1 MITDLKK
8 IINEWAFRT
17 HSGKPNPNSMAHQ
30 IILEGVLK
38 DFGWNVKQ
46 REELFS
52 SDSFRM
58 NEKRKPGEVWKT
70 SSGWAGLKPG
80 EERAQYGMANKKTAQ
95 KYVAGEEEVDDKAK
109 EKSSSSADSEREKIG
124 GKVYSEPLETDDKK
138 FAEQNKNN
146 RTTDVFEMPESVKNN
161 PKIPKKYTQFIERV
175 MNTRLTDKAKGFN
188 ADGDT
193 KLSTYYGMGKV
204 GAGGAQAN
212 AGELL
217 SMMGTCMRAKER
229 GEFFRNIDEHIQKA
243 KARGEKINITD
254 RWSKAAKENSSAIL
268 RMMYDTHGSE
278 YQIVGSAWDIP
289 EEFEALGQDYGKKGY
304 STDIMFTVKV
314 GDEIIKEEISLKQS
328 LKGQRLL
335 NKTVGSVFQD
345 SGILPKNLQQKGENQ
360 YKEAQVKNIENFYER
375 NSDNVSEFLNNIGDD
390 EDFDNTLLKVAQD
403 MDPKNK
409 DKTIAEFESFIKQY
423 YEDLKDNPDLK
434 LDRDYIK
441 QNIKKG
447 GKRAIDKISVTLG
460 RIMNE
465 YGDPLGGEFVDQ
477 QKQLAKDQAKEVAE
491 FIREDEKAKSLVMNV
506 IRESFPL
513 KSVSEGDENIILG
526 EFVVSKKVMGAI
538 FGTDD
543 WNKIIESLEVNAD
556 ADPPMVEYRAKVK
569 GTDRIIPIT
578 EVGIREDGEG
588 YGGAHKFEMLV
599 APNFGKN
606 VESVSRDI
614 YGDQEPIK
622 FPDSPAADFRR

>member
-1 MITDLKK
+1 M
-8 IINEWAFRT
+8 E
-17 HSGKPNPNSMAHQ
+17 
-30 IILEGVLK
+30 IL
-38 DFGWNVKQ
+38 
-46 REELFS
+46 
-52 SDSFRM
+52 SFQLIM
-58 NEKRKPGEVWKT
+58 VW
-70 SSGWAGLKPG
+70 
-80 EERAQYGMANKKTAQ
+80 E
-95 KYVAGEEEVDDKAK
+95 
-109 EKSSSSADSEREKIG
+109 
-124 GKVYSEPLETDDKK
+124 
-138 FAEQNKNN
+138 
-146 RTTDVFEMPESVKNN
+146 
-161 PKIPKKYTQFIERV
+161 
-175 MNTRLTDKAKGFN
+175 
-188 ADGDT
+188 
-193 KLSTYYGMGKV
+193 
-204 GAGGAQAN
+204 
-212 AGELL
+212 
-217 SMMGTCMRAKER
+217 
-229 GEFFRNIDEHIQKA
+229 
-243 KARGEKINITD
+243 
-254 RWSKAAKENSSAIL
+254 AAKENSSAIL

-289 EEFEALGQDYGKKGY
+289 EEFEALGQDYSKKGY

-314 GDEIIKEEISLKQS
+314 GDKTIKEEISLKQS

-360 YKEAQVKNIENFYER
+360 YKVSQIKNIENFYER
-375 NSDNVSEFLNNIGDD
+375 NSDNVSEFLNNIGED

-409 DKTIAEFESFIKQY
+409 DKTIAEFESFVKQY

-465 YGDPLGGEFVDQ
+465 YGDPLGGEFVNQ

-491 FIREDEKAKSLVMNV
+491 FIREDEKAKSLVMDV